1 MDGFSFMLLSITK
14 LNATTTANK
23 FIYLYSSTLIKIL
36 SVFILLGLVITP
48 AFSAKL
54 EKSIHQETVFKAKDF
69 YHALVAEMNLKF
81 GEQSLALDSY
91 YKLSNINSDPAI
103 AKKVTELATV
113 TGQIVKALDGAK
125 RWVEIEPDSL
135 EANQYLALLYL
146 RNNHF
151 KSSAIQL
158 MKIRKLIEKSSEYT
172 DTIGVTIQ
180 SKDQFLSSESLTF
193 IGALLAAE
201 AHHEKAYSVFKLYI
215 KDYLSKSQAHKT
227 YLKQQKL
234 IHAQLAM
241 KAKAYTD
248 VISSL
253 EGLTGLDEKNRV
265 DAIVLQAKALH
276 KLHQNSKAIELLNS
290 IKNHSETKDSH
301 RLELVRLLV
310 LDKQKSLAL
319 PVLKT
324 LVSKHSKNFDL
335 LKSLIALQIDQS
347 KLSDVELNIALL
359 ISNDRY
365 LNEAN
370 YFSGEFA
377 EKLGQQEKALAS
389 YEKVE
394 AGSYQ
399 KNAHKKRIAL
409 TKQIYGQE
417 KLNTVF
423 LNEQKNAVTLTDKAY
438 WVKLQADEL
447 FETKQYQKALILYN
461 KAITLA
467 PEKVRYRYKRG
478 LVNERIGKLNNAEL
492 DFNYVLAKR
501 ENDTDTLNAL
511 GYMLSVHTQ
520 RFVEAK
526 RHIDKAF
533 MIKPNDPLILDS
545 LGFVLYKTGELDKA
559 EQFLRKAFRLMK
571 KPEVASHLIT
581 VLAKSNQHQ
590 EAKIIFL
597 EMQRIYPDSPS
608 LKSVS
613 HHLP

>member
-172 DTIGVTIQ
+172 DTIGVTLQ

-253 EGLTGLDEKNRV
+253 EGLTGLVEKNRV

-467 PEKVRYRYKRG
+467 PDKVRYRYKRG

>member
-467 PEKVRYRYKRG
+467 PDKVRYRYKRG